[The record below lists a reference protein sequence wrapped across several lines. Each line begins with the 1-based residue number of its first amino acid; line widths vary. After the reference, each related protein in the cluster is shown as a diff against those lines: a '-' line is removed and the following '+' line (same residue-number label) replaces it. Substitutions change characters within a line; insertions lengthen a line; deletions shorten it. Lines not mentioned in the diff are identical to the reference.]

1 MAKEQILKLKQP
13 HIGNLI
19 RAIREELDLT
29 QEQLAGE
36 LGVTF
41 PTVNRWENG
50 HNQPSP
56 MALKQI
62 QTKLQELDKIGEEIL
77 LKYL

>member
-29 QEQLAGE
+29 QEQLASE
-36 LGVTF
+36 FGVTF